1 MKAIRRLPLLY
12 IIVKCAIQC
21 NHICPAASTSENAFA
36 RQRMQTRHI
45 TTENLI
51 ALRQTGIGSNDDVI
65 VSRNGHHGART
76 LGSENENELPSIHV
90 VGLEFLSFR
99 LMHCSVA
106 STELR
111 RSNRNAHMCV
121 VAEELKDDEKSPRF
135 SSLSEA
141 RRKALTAT
149 RRTHSPQMDTN
160 KQAATQ
166 SLYHALPPKKESK
179 GE

>member
-1 MKAIRRLPLLY
+1 MAIRQLPLLY

-21 NHICPAASTSENAFA
+21 NHICPAASASEDAFA

-51 ALRQTGIGSNDDVI
+51 TLRQTGIGSNDDVI

-99 LMHCSVA
+99 LMHCSVT

-111 RSNRNAHMCV
+111 LSNRNAHMCV
-121 VAEELKDDEKSPRF
+121 VAEELKDGEKSLRF

-141 RRKALTAT
+141 RGKALIAA
-149 RRTHSPQMDTN
+149 RRWYSPKMDTN
-160 KQAATQ
+160 KQAATH
-166 SLYHALPPKKESK
+166 SLYHALPPNKESK